1 MYGRAFRY
9 SKGRREEQA
18 ALIRWQVQGTEWSRM
33 IASNTEGEHIPL
45 ENASH
50 QVLFEYPDKVSMAVS
65 VILKEDK

>member
-1 MYGRAFRY
+1 
-9 SKGRREEQA
+9 
-18 ALIRWQVQGTEWSRM
+18 M